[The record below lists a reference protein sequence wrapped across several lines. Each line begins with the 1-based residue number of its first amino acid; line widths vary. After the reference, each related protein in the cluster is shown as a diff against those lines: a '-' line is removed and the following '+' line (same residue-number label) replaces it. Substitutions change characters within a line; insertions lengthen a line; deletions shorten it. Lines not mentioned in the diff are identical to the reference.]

1 MTARFKYVENFLLF
15 LLFSLLFSTTCFAAD
30 NDIYNVE
37 NIPVNVTAKSPS
49 ASRTV
54 ATATAHRDAFLVL
67 LTRLGMATSVADTVT
82 DEEISDMVR
91 SEYMDNERLAGN
103 NYAATFNI
111 TFAKDFV
118 DHILGQKNTKK
129 DEVKSEETQQSF
141 LVIPVKVV
149 QRKALLWEES
159 NDWKKMME
167 RYLAQ
172 KNETHFISP
181 KADMENISTLSI
193 DDLSK
198 ADYSS
203 LEPMI
208 ARYKANAA
216 YLLFFSLDD
225 VAKKVTV
232 EISYIRRMQKKQM
245 KLNFVNLEGMTSET
259 MLLKVSQK
267 VIDYLKKV
275 QSNEVAGVSSIQ
287 ISIQIPITTLGN
299 YLMIKNKIE
308 SSNLVNSLNIE
319 SLSRDNAFI
328 NVGYVNSGA
337 EITEAFAK
345 IGLTLQK
352 KSDDFYLLNPNQ

>member
-1 MTARFKYVENFLLF
+1 MTLNFKYVENFLLF
-15 LLFSLLFSTTCFAAD
+15 LLFSLLFSTACLAAES
-30 NDIYNVE
+30 DIYNVE

-49 ASRTV
+49 ASRTI

-67 LTRLGMATSVADTVT
+67 LTRLNLATSVADTVT

-91 SEYMDNERLAGN
+91 SESIDNERLAGN

-118 DHILGQKNTKK
+118 DHILGQKNAKK
-129 DEVKSEETQQSF
+129 DDAKSEEISQNF

-159 NDWKKMME
+159 NDWKKLME

-193 DDLSK
+193 EDLSK
-198 ADYSS
+198 ADYAS
-203 LEPMI
+203 LEPMMM
-208 ARYKANAA
+208 RYKANAS

-225 VAKKVTV
+225 VAKKVVV

-245 KLNFVNLEGMTSET
+245 KLNFVNLAGMSAEAIQ
-259 MLLKVSQK
+259 LKVAEK

-275 QSNEVAGVSSIQ
+275 QSNEVAGLNSMQVR
-287 ISIQIPITTLGN
+287 IQIPITTLGN
-299 YLMIKNKIE
+299 YLMVKNKIE
-308 SSNLVNSLNIE
+308 NSNLVNSLNIE
-319 SLSRDNAFI
+319 SMSRDYALI
-328 NVGYVNSGA
+328 NVGYVNSGSDIV
-337 EITEAFAK
+337 EGFAK
-345 IGLTLQK
+345 IGLNLQK
-352 KSDDFYLLNPNQ
+352 KSDDFYILNSNQ